1 MPSSHCLSTAREI
14 MNLHDQ
20 AVQDYSH
27 IDNSNT
33 LFILRDIDP
42 TVQSYSLMTKTCFVE
57 FDPMNPRAKLPACL
71 TRDIDVGS
79 GVLTLTWNGFC
90 KIALPNENSEIT
102 MVLHYV
108 PIFISIVYAT

>member
-57 FDPMNPRAKLPACL
+57 FDPMNPRAKRWIRSLDTHL
-71 TRDIDVGS
+71 EWILQNRTS
-79 GVLTLTWNGFC
+79 
-90 KIALPNENSEIT
+90 
-102 MVLHYV
+102 
-108 PIFISIVYAT
+108 

>member
-1 MPSSHCLSTAREI
+1 MSSSHCLSTAREI

-33 LFILRDIDP
+33 LFILRD
-42 TVQSYSLMTKTCFVE
+42 
-57 FDPMNPRAKLPACL
+57 
-71 TRDIDVGS
+71 VGS

-102 MVLHYV
+102 MALPLELYMPNLMKDDFVFCIHQW
-108 PIFISIVYAT
+108 